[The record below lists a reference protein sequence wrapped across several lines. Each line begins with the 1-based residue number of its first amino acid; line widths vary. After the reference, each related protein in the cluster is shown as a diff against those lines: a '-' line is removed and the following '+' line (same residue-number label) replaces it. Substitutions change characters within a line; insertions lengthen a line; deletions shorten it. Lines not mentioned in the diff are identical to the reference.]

1 MILLTAC
8 SRSHFYLIGLIIM
21 IFHIVIKKAMP
32 KKDMA
37 RYNNALQ
44 SKQIRAAVLWDGIG
58 FH

>member
-1 MILLTAC
+1 
-8 SRSHFYLIGLIIM
+8 M